1 MIIASFLI
9 ITLRFFHMHPV
20 GNVFLSM
27 IITCPDF
34 HRWNRYF
41 AVFIQK
47 RIAHVHM
54 IQDLHWL
61 CLASCI
67 FNMIIN
73 RKCIFFFGNRYCSFE
88 NKLSAKDH
96 FIFCYRMNTN
106 FFVILFPV
114 TLCTWLVC
122 DRTMKWKFFSII
134 YTRCANS
141 LQTTGCQKS
150 CCK

>member
-1 MIIASFLI
+1 MIITSFLI
-9 ITLRFFHMHPV
+9 IALWFFHMHPV
-20 GNVFLSM
+20 CNIFFRMS
-27 IITCPDF
+27 ISCF
-34 HRWNRYF
+34 YF
-41 AVFIQK
+41 YGRNLNLTFFIK
-47 RIAHVHM
+47 ERIAHVHM

-96 FIFCYRMNTN
+96 FIFCYRMNTD